1 MAPLAPGHQ
10 HGSSRL
16 EQAGDEQQLLECPP
30 LTAAHWTWWGGGAWI
45 CCPACCSEGMG
56 EARAAGRAHCR
67 CSTATAFNCSPFRKW
82 PGGGLALRRQSSQC
96 QVPPGSGLSPARSVE
111 PIGNVSQV
119 EANGAAFKA
128 QPGKGLQHSTL
139 NQPIH
144 PGREAPVPGVH
155 CCSSCMHLLPTLLQV
170 FQGRKAPGCFSPTW

>member
-1 MAPLAPGHQ
+1 MSSSCWSAHPSLQPTGH
-10 HGSSRL
+10 G
-16 EQAGDEQQLLECPP
+16 GV
-30 LTAAHWTWWGGGAWI
+30 GGAWI

-67 CSTATAFNCSPFRKW
+67 CSMDTAFNCSPFRKW

-96 QVPPGSGLSPARSVE
+96 QVPPGSGPSPARSVE

-144 PGREAPVPGVH
+144 PGREAPVPGVR